1 LLPNNAGPSPQIDW
15 RQITRAL
22 SDIRTKG
29 LCEGVPVAKLDS
41 VEQLISMLQHGEMQ
55 IDGQRGFF
63 GMVKD
68 ILGTDSPAVY
78 AALQKWESDTAC
90 GQTGADAAMGG
101 QAGADA
107 AAGGRAGADA
117 AAGGRAGADT
127 GADTGNVVYHEQQVH
142 TTY

>member
-1 LLPNNAGPSPQIDW
+1 MVRPLSPQEPPSQSLATTPLLLPNNAGPLPQIDW
-15 RQITRAL
+15 RQTTRAL

-29 LCEGVPVAKLDS
+29 LCEGVPVAKLNS

-78 AALQKWESDTAC
+78 VALQKWVSDTAR
-90 GQTGADAAMGG
+90 GQ
-101 QAGADA
+101 
-107 AAGGRAGADA
+107 
-117 AAGGRAGADT
+117 AGADT
-127 GADTGNVVYHEQQVH
+127 GADTSTATLMAHAVYHEQQVVVH
-142 TTY
+142 N